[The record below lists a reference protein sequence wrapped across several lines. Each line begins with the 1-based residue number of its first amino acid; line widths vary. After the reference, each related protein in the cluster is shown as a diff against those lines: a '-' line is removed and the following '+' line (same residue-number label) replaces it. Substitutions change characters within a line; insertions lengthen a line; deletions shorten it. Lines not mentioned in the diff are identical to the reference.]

1 MDINDV
7 DIPIYD
13 CRKDNYVG
21 VTENKNLRKSIGTK
35 KQMKEKSLKLEN
47 SNLKK
52 LFEYKNLPKE
62 DIMRVELD
70 KANSVHTQNLPN
82 SRMDHLEQNL
92 EHLQRSGG
100 KSRNQLKKT

>member
-1 MDINDV
+1 
-7 DIPIYD
+7 
-13 CRKDNYVG
+13 
-21 VTENKNLRKSIGTK
+21 
-35 KQMKEKSLKLEN
+35 MKEKALKLEN

-82 SRMDHLEQNL
+82 SRKDLDQNF